1 MPSSEPLSKPKIM
14 QFVDA
19 AMQEVQD
26 DKTPPSKNKP
36 ILELIDRVVRQAER
50 AQRLVHERLPVLPGL
65 ARRTLNLHELKAL
78 ATLIGYQSNNTGFQP
93 NLIKLAAESRFG
105 VEDVSHLSASQFD
118 DMVHY
123 LVYFHENE
131 AQP

>member
-1 MPSSEPLSKPKIM
+1 MSGQNRCPNPKSCSSSMRRCRRPRTTKPRLT
-14 QFVDA
+14 
-19 AMQEVQD
+19 E
-26 DKTPPSKNKP
+26 NKA

-93 NLIKLAAESRFG
+93 NSSSWPPKAA
-105 VEDVSHLSASQFD
+105 SASRT
-118 DMVHY
+118 
-123 LVYFHENE
+123 
-131 AQP
+131 

>member
-1 MPSSEPLSKPKIM
+1 LPKPKIM

-19 AMQEVQD
+19 AMQEAQANQ
-26 DKTPPSKNKP
+26 TPLTQNMAV
-36 ILELIDRVVRQAER
+36 LELIDRVVRQAER
-50 AQRLVHERLPVLPGL
+50 AQKHVHDRLPVLPSL
-65 ARRTLNLHELKAL
+65 AKRTLNVQELKAL
-78 ATLIGYQSNNTGFQP
+78 ATLIGYQAHNTGFNS

-105 VEDVSHLSASQFD
+105 VQDVSQLRAAQFD

-123 LVYFHENE
+123 LVYFHEDE